1 MKLVERGVLIV
12 ISGPSGVGKGTV
24 RAAIFAQQD
33 HNLEYSISMTTR
45 SPRQGEVHGVDY
57 FFTSKE
63 EFLEKVAKGML
74 LEWAEF
80 VGNYY
85 GTPLDYVNQR
95 LDEGKDVVLEIEVQG
110 ALQVKKVMPDAC
122 FIFIAPPSMD
132 ELRNRIINRGT
143 EEPDVINKRMKK
155 AEAEIGLAHEYDYI
169 VINDTVENA
178 RDRTMKIIDA
188 EHARS
193 GRVLEYYN
201 KKIGY
206 AITAVGADA
215 K

>member
-1 MKLVERGVLIV
+1 MRLVEKGVLIV

-24 RAAIFAQQD
+24 RASIFEQEN
-33 HNLEYSISMTTR
+33 HNLEYSISMATR
-45 SPRQGEVHGVDY
+45 KPRVGEQNGVDY
-57 FFTSKE
+57 FFVEKE
-63 EFLEKVAKGML
+63 EFLDRIDQGQL

-85 GTPLDYVNQR
+85 GTPLDYVNQK

-110 ALQVKKVMPDAC
+110 ALQVKNVKPDAC

-132 ELRNRIINRGT
+132 ELRNRIMTRGT
-143 EEPDVINKRMKK
+143 EAMDVINKRMQK

-178 RDRTMKIIDA
+178 RDRIMAIIEA
-188 EHARS
+188 EHSRS
-193 GRVLEYYN
+193 NRVLEYYN
-201 KKIGY
+201 KNI
-206 AITAVGADA
+206 VEVE
-215 K
+215 

>member
-1 MKLVERGVLIV
+1 MRLIEKGVLIV

-24 RAAIFAQQD
+24 RAAIFEQVD

-45 SPRQGEVHGVDY
+45 KPRQGEEDGVDY
-57 FFTSKE
+57 FFTTKE
-63 EFLEKVAKGML
+63 GFLERIEQGQL

-85 GTPLDYVNQR
+85 GTPLDYVQKK

-122 FIFIAPPSMD
+122 FIFIAPPSME
-132 ELRNRIINRGT
+132 ELRSRILRRGT
-143 EEPDVINKRMKK
+143 EEMEVVNKRMAK
-155 AEAEIGLAHEYDYI
+155 AEAEIGLAQEYNYI
-169 VINDTVENA
+169 VLNDTVENA
-178 RDRTMKIIDA
+178 KTRIMSIIEA
-188 EHARS
+188 EHSRS

-201 KKIGY
+201 KNI
-206 AITAVGADA
+206 AASL
-215 K
+215 

>member
-1 MKLVERGVLIV
+1 MRLVEKGVLIV

-24 RAAIFAQQD
+24 RASIFEQEN

-45 SPRQGEVHGVDY
+45 KPRVGEQNGVDY
-57 FFTSKE
+57 FFVEKE
-63 EFLEKVAKGML
+63 EFLDRIDQGQL

-85 GTPLDYVNQR
+85 GTPLDYVNQK

-110 ALQVKKVMPDAC
+110 ALQVKNVKPDAC

-132 ELRNRIINRGT
+132 ELRNRIMTRGT
-143 EEPDVINKRMKK
+143 EAMDVINKRMQK
-155 AEAEIGLAHEYDYI
+155 AESEIGLAHEYDYI

-178 RDRTMKIIDA
+178 RDRIMAIIEA
-188 EHARS
+188 EHSRS
-193 GRVLEYYN
+193 NRVLEYYN
-201 KKIGY
+201 KNI
-206 AITAVGADA
+206 VEVE
-215 K
+215 

>member
-1 MKLVERGVLIV
+1 MRLIERGVLIV

-24 RAAIFAQQD
+24 RAAIFEQGG

-45 SPRQGEVHGVDY
+45 LPRVGERDGVDY
-57 FFTSKE
+57 FFSSKE
-63 EFLEKVAKGML
+63 DFLERIDQGRL

-85 GTPLDYVNQR
+85 GTPLDYVQQK

-110 ALQVKKVMPDAC
+110 ALQVKNVMPDAC
-122 FIFIAPPSMD
+122 FIFIAPPSME
-132 ELRNRIINRGT
+132 ELRCRILGRGT
-143 EEPDVINKRMKK
+143 EDLEVVNKRMAK
-155 AEAEIGLAHEYDYI
+155 AEAEIGLAHEYNYI

-178 RDRTMKIIDA
+178 KNRIMSIIEA
-188 EHARS
+188 EHSRS

-201 KKIGY
+201 KNI
-206 AITAVGADA
+206 AEM
-215 K
+215 

>member
-1 MKLVERGVLIV
+1 VRLIEKGVLIV

-24 RAAIFAQQD
+24 RAAIFEQVD

-45 SPRQGEVHGVDY
+45 QPRLGEVDGTDY

-63 EFLEKVAKGML
+63 EFLDRIDQGQL

-85 GTPLDYVNQR
+85 GTPLDYVQQK

-110 ALQVKKVMPDAC
+110 ALQVKNVMPDAC
-122 FIFIAPPSMD
+122 FIFIAPPSME
-132 ELRNRIINRGT
+132 ELRNRILGRGT
-143 EEPDVINKRMKK
+143 EEMEVVNKRMAK
-155 AEAEIGLAHEYDYI
+155 AEAEIGLAHEYNYI

-178 RDRTMKIIDA
+178 KNRIMSIIEA
-188 EHARS
+188 EHSRS

-201 KKIGY
+201 KNI
-206 AITAVGADA
+206 AAL
-215 K
+215 

>member
-1 MKLVERGVLIV
+1 MRLVEKGVLIV

-24 RAAIFAQQD
+24 RASIFEQEN

-45 SPRQGEVHGVDY
+45 KPRVGEQNGVDY
-57 FFTSKE
+57 FFVEKE
-63 EFLEKVAKGML
+63 EFLDRIDQGQL

-85 GTPLDYVNQR
+85 GTPLDYVNQK

-110 ALQVKKVMPDAC
+110 ALQVKNVKPDAC

-132 ELRNRIINRGT
+132 ELRNRIMTRGT
-143 EEPDVINKRMKK
+143 EAMDVINKRMQK

-178 RDRTMKIIDA
+178 RDRIMAIIEA
-188 EHARS
+188 EHSRS
-193 GRVLEYYN
+193 NRDLEYYN
-201 KKIGY
+201 KNI
-206 AITAVGADA
+206 VEVE
-215 K
+215 